1 MEPEGRQRFSK
12 KWNLNSGD
20 AVAIDDYKTGHW
32 LEIKTIWWQHFVDQH
47 PAESLG
53 AVGERLKDF

>member
-1 MEPEGRQRFSK
+1 
-12 KWNLNSGD
+12 LNSGD